1 MSWFTW
7 VLIALFIT
15 CVIITV
21 MLVFVIRC
29 RISVQTKTAKESLPL
44 PLGSAVVAIPEFR
57 MSTNLVL
64 PVYNDNFEIRQEVSR
79 EKSVLDRGKEYR
91 PVEKNIEIHTE
102 ETVPQENGVL
112 PESRVVEEVQPVN
125 NNFTVVCYN
134 VRCDVDKPPHDWN
147 SRKRHVVANIARHKP
162 SIVCLQEST
171 ESVKQY
177 ICSQGS
183 YEGCGSYRDHSYR
196 SEAAHVLFDPK
207 QWRLVKHQTFVFGD
221 GGLRPCPVGACT
233 SRTAFAGVKAKH
245 TRVFTHVVLRALY
258 SPGLT
263 DVHVINT
270 HFPVEN
276 ELQEGCAAQLAEY
289 AASLTGPVIVTGDFN
304 SHYSPTRH
312 SSPLQTII
320 QRGQLLDAHG
330 LQDLPT
336 FGPFHKLK
344 RKVHKLD
351 YVLYRNLSLVQ
362 AGISDYRYG
371 PTSLRPS
378 DHEALFSTF
387 LA

>member
-1 MSWFTW
+1 
-7 VLIALFIT
+7 
-15 CVIITV
+15 
-21 MLVFVIRC
+21 
-29 RISVQTKTAKESLPL
+29 
-44 PLGSAVVAIPEFR
+44 
-57 MSTNLVL
+57 
-64 PVYNDNFEIRQEVSR
+64 
-79 EKSVLDRGKEYR
+79 
-91 PVEKNIEIHTE
+91 
-102 ETVPQENGVL
+102 
-112 PESRVVEEVQPVN
+112 
-125 NNFTVVCYN
+125 
-134 VRCDVDKPPHDWN
+134 
-147 SRKRHVVANIARHKP
+147 
-162 SIVCLQEST
+162 
-171 ESVKQY
+171 
-177 ICSQGS
+177 
-183 YEGCGSYRDHSYR
+183 
-196 SEAAHVLFDPK
+196 
-207 QWRLVKHQTFVFGD
+207 
-221 GGLRPCPVGACT
+221 
-233 SRTAFAGVKAKH
+233 
-245 TRVFTHVVLRALY
+245 VVLRALY